1 MNKQVDSLR
10 KYFFFFLVF
19 GFINIFTQC
28 FMLDF
33 NYLQVNRNGKRKRRT
48 KQEIKLK
55 IKIFVELKFGYSFGL
70 VFSLGWGKVCLL
82 DSKRSFHFLFFQF
95 QSSNRFLC
103 CFLSFFC
110 SVGTG

>member
-10 KYFFFFLVF
+10 KYFFFFFVF

-55 IKIFVELKFGYSFGL
+55 IKIFVELKFSYSFGL

-82 DSKRSFHFLFFQF
+82 DSKRSFHFLFFF
-95 QSSNRFLC
+95 SFNRQIGFYVA
-103 CFLSFFC
+103 F
-110 SVGTG
+110 

>member
-1 MNKQVDSLR
+1 
-10 KYFFFFLVF
+10 
-19 GFINIFTQC
+19 
-28 FMLDF
+28 MLDF

-82 DSKRSFHFLFFQF
+82 DSKRSFHFLFFFQF

-103 CFLSFFC
+103 CFLSFFLLC
-110 SVGTG
+110 WDGLIC